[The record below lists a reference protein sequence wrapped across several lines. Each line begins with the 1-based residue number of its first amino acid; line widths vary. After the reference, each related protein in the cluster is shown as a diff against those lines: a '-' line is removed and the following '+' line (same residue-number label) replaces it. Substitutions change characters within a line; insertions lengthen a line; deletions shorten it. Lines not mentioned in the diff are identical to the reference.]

1 VDSAEITR
9 VNDGKGLFGNGS
21 LSQVLVLEVGVDL
34 GLLGVLGVLK
44 FQLGNV
50 GFSVLDS
57 LVLVLVRLVDFVLGR
72 NQINVDLVD
81 GSLEVGVFGVELFD
95 SLLEISDGLSFL
107 GGELVQSVNHLVSEL
122 VQSVNDLPDD
132 SLVAEVLVRSQRN
145 QSFDHGAH
153 SGLGL
158 DLSLDLLQGVL
169 ELLDL
174 HH

>member
-1 VDSAEITR
+1 
-9 VNDGKGLFGNGS
+9 
-21 LSQVLVLEVGVDL
+21 VLV
-34 GLLGVLGVLK
+34 
-44 FQLGNV
+44 
-50 GFSVLDS
+50 S
-57 LVLVLVRLVDFVLGR
+57 LVDFVLGR

-95 SLLEISDGLSFL
+95 SFLEISDGLSFR
-107 GGELVQSVNHLVSEL
+107 GGELIQSVNHLVSEL

-153 SGLGL
+153 SGLRL
-158 DLSLDLLQGVL
+158 DLSLDLLQRVL